1 MKTSSILIACLTAA
15 IISTTH
21 LHAVNPIGINFNGD
35 AQDANGN
42 YGLYPNGLTNLNPT
56 DFVFGQAG
64 WNNLFNTGDGETT
77 NITDS
82 LGALKGWV
90 AISSD
95 SGGGRLAG
103 TRYDGTPGSAFAE
116 PLANQLERIL
126 YNGLNYNMN
135 HGVITVSLSGAS
147 PSYEMV
153 IYGSGGNITVHD
165 NTNNTDYTT
174 VGSLGALATPG
185 FSSLTL
191 PATTGDTTYS
201 FGDHGNFD
209 YAPAYQANNSPLIS
223 GFQFKPL
230 APPSAYWTGDAN
242 PLSPLWTNS
251 ANFATDLAG
260 LVPST
265 GALTATT
272 DVVFNATTSANFA
285 STTLGAHQSIKTL
298 KINATSPLEIGGIYN
313 LTITP
318 GTPATGITITTG
330 PAGPL
335 THTISCRVLLGAD
348 QTWTVTDADRTLVV
362 SDEVAGNFDLTKAGD
377 GVLNLD
383 GTQSYDS
390 LTATAGTTNVNGTL
404 GTIPANGTASVTV
417 ATGAQLHFGQVSQSL
432 QSLTI
437 DAAGTVTFSSGIAS
451 GAFTGGG
458 QKLALAN
465 PVPEP
470 GCLALLALVS
480 LTTLTHRRRPLQS

>member
-1 MKTSSILIACLTAA
+1 MKTSSLLIACLTAA
-15 IISTTH
+15 FISTTQI
-21 LHAVNPIGINFNGD
+21 HAVNPIGINFNGNAD
-35 AQDANGN
+35 NGN

-64 WNNLFNTGDGETT
+64 WNNLFNTGDGQTT

-95 SGGGRLAG
+95 SGGGPLSG

-126 YNGLNYNMN
+126 YNGVNFNMN

-165 NTNNTDYTT
+165 NTHNTDYTT
-174 VGSLGALATPG
+174 IGGLGGLATPG

-201 FGDHGNFD
+201 FGEHGNWD
-209 YAPAYQANNSPLIS
+209 DGQPAYNSSNSPLIS

-230 APPSAYWTGDAN
+230 APPSAYWTGAAN

-272 DVVFNATTSANFA
+272 DVIFNATTSANFA
-285 STTLGAHQSIKTL
+285 TTTLGAHQSIKTL

-318 GTPATGITITTG
+318 GTPATGITVTTG

-335 THTISCRVLLGAD
+335 THTITCRVLLGAD
-348 QTWTVTDADRTLVV
+348 QTWTVTDADRTLLV
-362 SDEVAGNFDLTKAGD
+362 SDEVSGNFPLTKAGD
-377 GVLNLD
+377 GVLTLD
-383 GTQSYDS
+383 GTQAYDS
-390 LTATAGTTNVNGTL
+390 LTATAGTTNVNGPL

-432 QSLTI
+432 DSLTI
-437 DAAGTVTFSSGIAS
+437 AAAGTVTFSSGIAS

-458 QKLALAN
+458 QKLTLAN

-470 GCLALLALVS
+470 GCLTLLALIS